1 MTTLKLQN
9 VNAFVTVPDHV
20 EVVIRRLPRARNLS
34 HSIYRRLWSLL
45 RNGATMEECYLMIS
59 SKRPALDLMRERL
72 ERGLGQS

>member
-20 EVVIRRLPRARNLS
+20 EVVIRRLPRARSLS
-34 HSIYRRLWSLL
+34 HSAYRRLWSLL